1 MKNKKTITANEL
13 VDELGF
19 KMHQARDIIR
29 LAKVIMVNRGYSMYN
44 NRRLGVVPISVIEE
58 ITGIPLIEED
68 TNNDNSRKN

>member
-44 NRRLGVVPISVIEE
+44 NKRLGV
-58 ITGIPLIEED
+58 
-68 TNNDNSRKN
+68 

>member
-1 MKNKKTITANEL
+1 MKSKKTITANEL

-19 KMHQARDIIR
+19 KTHQARDIIR
-29 LAKVIMVNRGYSMYN
+29 LAKVTMVNRGYSMYN
-44 NRRLGVVPISVIEE
+44 NKRLGVVPISVIEE